1 MDHINTAVS
10 MCNAGDVLQ
19 KEFVRYDQ
27 GTEEEKARR
36 RSLIIPMVVVYAF
49 GIEVALKAIIKRQ
62 RETPDQIHD
71 LLKLYE
77 KIPVEAQENINER
90 VSAIVPNVSDVQKLL
105 KEHQESFVKWRYLE
119 DLDGPHVVSLG
130 ALQATLR
137 ATIEEC
143 NCRYGTESKK
153 ESVPQGQDG
162 VPKAIQNKA
171 TQYAKDVFDAGV

>member
-19 KEFVRYDQ
+19 QEFVRYDQ

-62 RETPDQIHD
+62 GETPDQIHD

-119 DLDGPHVVSLG
+119 DFDGPHVVSLG